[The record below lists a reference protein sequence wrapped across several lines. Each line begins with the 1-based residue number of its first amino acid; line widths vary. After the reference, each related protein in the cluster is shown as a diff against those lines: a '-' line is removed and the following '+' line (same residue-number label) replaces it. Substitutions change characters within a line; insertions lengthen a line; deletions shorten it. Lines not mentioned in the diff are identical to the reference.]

1 MRTDAAIWSIAAE
14 IRKKTQATQQDQPC
28 HLSSPRSRATQRD
41 YSRSSFFINAG
52 WNGVVRNKCA
62 LGAGHKRRRQEV
74 ANHLRSLQGES
85 KEQENLLAKTEVRLS
100 FLQLA
105 PLTGG

>member
-1 MRTDAAIWSIAAE
+1 
-14 IRKKTQATQQDQPC
+14 
-28 HLSSPRSRATQRD
+28 
-41 YSRSSFFINAG
+41 
-52 WNGVVRNKCA
+52 
-62 LGAGHKRRRQEV
+62 
-74 ANHLRSLQGES
+74 LRSLQGES